1 MSQEN
6 VEIVRGAR
14 IALPPLSERAS
25 QHRTLDERLF
35 VRFRALYRLLA
46 DALMRLPPRS
56 RLRRLMLARLV
67 GRAYAAANRQ
77 DFELVL
83 TGLDPEF
90 EYRPRAGLIAPDQDA
105 VFYGHDGYRR
115 LWRTWL
121 DAFEDL
127 RYEPEEVLDLGDMYL
142 VTAQMR
148 GHGSGSG
155 VPVGL
160 QLFQLFN
167 LRRGLVAWQQ
177 DFGNR
182 SEALE
187 AAGLRE

>member
-14 IALPPLSERAS
+14 IALPPLRERAS

-35 VRFRALYRLLA
+35 VRFPAIYRLLA

>member
-1 MSQEN
+1 MSKEH
-6 VEIVRGAR
+6 VEIVRGVR
-14 IALPPLSERAS
+14 TKLSPLSGGVSHR
-25 QHRTLDERLF
+25 RTLDEQVF
-35 VRFRALYRLLA
+35 VRFPALFRLLTHR
-46 DALMRLPPRS
+46 LMGLPPRS

-67 GRAYAAANRQ
+67 RRAYAAANRR
-77 DFELVL
+77 DFDLVL

-90 EYRPRAGLIAPDQDA
+90 EYRPPADLIAPDQDA
-105 VFYGHDGYRR
+105 VFHGHDGYRR

-121 DAFEDL
+121 DAFGDL
-127 RYEPEEVLDLGDMYL
+127 RYEPEELLDLGDTYL
-142 VTAQMR
+142 ATVQMR

-155 VPVGL
+155 VPMGL

-167 LRRGLVAWQQ
+167 WRGGLLVWQQ